1 MSTPAGAKRKELLEL
16 ISRTQ
21 RATTNAAVLTIC
33 QGLHARLVEEAA
45 NEAAKP
51 KNAPAAKS
59 GPLSLGFMELLEKLG
74 GVLGCDASYG
84 LVLDAVRKLKKD
96 SNVTRNSVT
105 STLCAGCIRRRE
117 IAAKAQRKWRKTH
130 PRPPRPK
137 KAKPAKS

>member
-1 MSTPAGAKRKELLEL
+1 MSTPAGAKRKEMLEL

-33 QGLHARLVEEAA
+33 QGLHARLVAEAA
-45 NEAAKP
+45 DEAAKP

-59 GPLSLGFMELLEKLG
+59 GTLSLGYVELLEKLG
-74 GVLGCDASYG
+74 GVLECDADYQS
-84 LVLDAVRKLKKD
+84 LLDAVRKLKKD

-105 STLCAGCIRRRE
+105 STSCAECDRRRE
-117 IAAKAQRKWRKTH
+117 IAAKAQKKWRKTH
-130 PRPPRPK
+130 PRPFRLK